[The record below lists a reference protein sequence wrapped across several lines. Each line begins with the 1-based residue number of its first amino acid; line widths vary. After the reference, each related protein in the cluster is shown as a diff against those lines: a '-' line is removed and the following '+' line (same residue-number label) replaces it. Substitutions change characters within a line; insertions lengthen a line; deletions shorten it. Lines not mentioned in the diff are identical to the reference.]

1 VRVKDLQAMV
11 IERGEGRA
19 SCGPLSMPWGK
30 AAGARRAVDG
40 DSV

>member
-1 VRVKDLQAMV
+1 MKDLQAMV

-19 SCGPLSMPWGK
+19 SCGPLSIPWGK
-30 AAGARRAVDG
+30 AAGGSRVVDG